1 MLRFTRAL
9 LTLNIALCVAI
20 LLAGCANGEPVAP
33 APNGSGAILTMPT
46 AQVPV
51 SVDREPILLPTVAA
65 PTAQPTVVAPAT
77 VPPSPVPVVR
87 DGPGGLP
94 YPLTLTRLNFGV
106 VGHLYYTNRTR
117 AMSVAR
123 GAGFEWFRQQ
133 IHWRDIEDRSGQY
146 FWGELDNIVADVHA
160 SGSLLMINVT
170 RSPGWYTANG
180 GDGLPADPANLAR
193 FVGAMA
199 ERYRGRLHAI
209 LIWNEQ
215 NLAYENGG
223 QVTAESPGH
232 FVECMI
238 AAYNAIKAVAP
249 EMIVVA
255 GAPAST
261 ATNDPGIA
269 MDTLSYLKGMYTY
282 RDGILRDY
290 FDIQALHPGGSANP
304 PETLWPESPSNA
316 PGWNDDPSF
325 YFRHVE
331 NQRKVMEEHGF
342 GNHQVWITEYGWAT
356 PNASP
361 GYEFGNYISY
371 ETQRDYLVGAIRWT
385 YEKYPW
391 VSNMFLWNL
400 NFTVLQAENGKD
412 PNHEQGS
419 FSIVNADWSPRPALI
434 GVQQAIS
441 EIRAVQ

>member
-1 MLRFTRAL
+1 MQRITRAF
-9 LTLNIALCVAI
+9 LTLNFALCVAI
-20 LLAGCANGEPVAP
+20 LLAGCANGELAP
-33 APNGSGAILTMPT
+33 APAPAGGVIAMPT
-46 AQVPV
+46 AQLPLEQGQ
-51 SVDREPILLPTVAA
+51 REPIVLPTVAA
-65 PTAQPTVVAPAT
+65 PTVQPTTVASAT

-106 VGHLYYTNRTR
+106 VGHLYYTNRTQ
-117 AMSVAR
+117 AMNVAR
-123 GAGFEWFRQQ
+123 SAGFEWFRQQ
-133 IHWRDIEDRSGQY
+133 IHWRDIEDRSGEY
-146 FWGELDNIVADVHA
+146 FWGELDNIVADVNA

-170 RSPGWYTANG
+170 RSPSWYTANG

-249 EMIVVA
+249 EMLVVA

-261 ATNDPGIA
+261 ATNDPGTA

-304 PETLWPESPSNA
+304 PETLWPENPSNA

-331 NQRKVMEEHGF
+331 NQRKVMEEYGM

-356 PNASP
+356 PNSSP

-371 ETQRDYLVGAIRWT
+371 EGQRDYLVGAIRWT

-419 FSIVNADWSPRPALI
+419 FSIVNADWSPRPAFY
-434 GVQQAIS
+434 GVQQVIG
-441 EIRAVQ
+441 EIRAMQ